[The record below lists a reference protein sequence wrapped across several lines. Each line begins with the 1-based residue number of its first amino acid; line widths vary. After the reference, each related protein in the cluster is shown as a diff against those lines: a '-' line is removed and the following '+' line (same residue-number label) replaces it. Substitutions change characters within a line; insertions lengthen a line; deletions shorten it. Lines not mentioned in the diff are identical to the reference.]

1 MVGLAVT
8 FDLGRVH
15 GTPWGTHVNEAV
27 VEWPTSPWRIMR
39 ALLAASYANAGLVA
53 ERPALRDA
61 LRVLA
66 TAPPP
71 VFVVPATSA
80 AHTRHYYPLPA
91 WSPAAADKTSLVID
105 AFLAIDPAAE
115 LQVHW
120 EAELSSAE
128 REALERAAEAVGY
141 LGRSESVCTIRV
153 VDRIVGEVN
162 CVAAASQP
170 EWEAQARN
178 VDLWS
183 VSPDALEALEVSVTD
198 LRKAR
203 RLTPEGARCVPYL
216 ILDPTC
222 APVTAVNALRAPTLA
237 HLRMLGGARPSLT
250 DTVEVARVLRAA
262 LQRQF
267 DRVVGGG
274 ASMVLSGHDADGAA
288 RRDQHLH
295 AHYLVGSDRG
305 ALRADHLWVW
315 APGGLGADEL
325 AAIASL
331 RELRFRDAPEPCR
344 VGLVALGEA
353 QAMRIRE
360 LTGPSAI
367 WRSVTPFVLPRHQK
381 RRGGRLLDGPH
392 EQIVRELTH
401 RGLPEPLSIE
411 LVPGAW
417 AAFRLATPGV
427 SRRSARRA
435 VGALL
440 RFPEPVGGP
449 IAIGAHSH
457 FGLGRFEPLP

>member
-1 MVGLAVT
+1 VVGLAVT

-27 VEWPTSPWRIMR
+27 VEWPISPWRIMR
-39 ALLAASYANAGLVA
+39 ALLASSYANAGLIP
-53 ERPALRDA
+53 ERPTLRDA

-66 TAPPP
+66 SAPPP

-115 LQVHW
+115 LQVRW

-128 REALERAAEAVGY
+128 RGALERSAAAVGY

-153 VDRIVGEVN
+153 IDRIVGQVN
-162 CVAAASQP
+162 CVPAASKP
-170 EWEAQARN
+170 EWEAQARD

-183 VSPDALEALEVSVTD
+183 VSADTLEALEVSVTD

-203 RLTPEGARCVPYL
+203 RLTPDGVCRVPYL
-216 ILDPTC
+216 IRDPTC
-222 APVTAVNALRAPTLA
+222 TPVTTVNAVHAPTLA

-274 ASMVLSGHDADGAA
+274 ASMVLSGHDAAGAV
-288 RRDQHLH
+288 RRDQHQH
-295 AHYLVGSDRG
+295 AHYLVGSDRD

-331 RELRFRDAPEPCR
+331 RELRFRGAPEPCR
-344 VGLVALGEA
+344 VGLVALGDA
-353 QAMRIRE
+353 QTMGIRE
-360 LTGPSAI
+360 LTGPSAV

-381 RRGGRLLDGPH
+381 RRGGRLVDGPH
-392 EQIVRELTH
+392 EQIVRELAH
-401 RGLPEPLSIE
+401 RGLPEPLSTE
-411 LVPGAW
+411 LAPGAW
-417 AAFRLATPGV
+417 GAFRLTTLGV
-427 SRRSARRA
+427 SRRTARHA
-435 VGALL
+435 VGAVL

-449 IAIGAHSH
+449 IVIGAHSH
-457 FGLGRFEPLP
+457 FGLGRFEPLA